1 MAEKQKIGQK
11 VMEIEKLARQGVK
24 KTFLRLPY
32 ILLMLVTFLVTGF
45 AEFITQEFDWRIF
58 ISPSYWFNVVLV
70 AVGGFCMAFASTLF
84 FSQNIKERDEDKK
97 FHEANSALAKITPN
111 IQDTDLDLFLEEI
124 NVKRKSEAYNL
135 QVNKQIEKIDKK
147 MKTED
152 ILQYAKIVKTQKNFT
167 TKQVIKY
174 EVIGVNEEGQEIK
187 KETITEVPTDY
198 EEFSISTL
206 ELLKEDWITSD
217 LAKQKAE
224 LLLKINPQFVE
235 ENIRFY
241 NVKYKKITHKLISV
255 GYQGKGDDDMPNS
268 SMVVLTNA
276 LLPRSLF
283 SIAVTTIL
291 LSFAFDIAQLSWLA
305 ILPVFVKI
313 GGLISHLIYG
323 RNFADT
329 YVEQVDLYNILVK
342 IRWLTRYDEW
352 KKKKNKKVEQNETLT
367 QKVML

>member
-1 MAEKQKIGQK
+1 MAENQNFGQK
-11 VMEIEKLARQGVK
+11 VMEVERVARQGMK

-84 FSQNIKERDEDKK
+84 FAQNIKERDENKK
-97 FHEANSALAKITPN
+97 FKEANSALAKITPN
-111 IQDTDLDLFLEEI
+111 IQDTDLDLFLEEANI
-124 NVKRKSEAYNL
+124 KRKIEAYNL
-135 QVNKQIEKIDKK
+135 QINKKIEKLDKK
-147 MKTED
+147 MKTND
-152 ILQYAKIVKTQKNFT
+152 ILQYAKIVKEQKKF
-167 TKQVIKY
+167 IK
-174 EVIGVNEEGQEIK
+174 EQSFLNEENNQI
-187 KETITEVPTDY
+187 EVDY
-198 EEFSISTL
+198 EQYSIFTL
-206 ELLKEDWITSD
+206 ELLNENWVTSN
-217 LAKQKAE
+217 LVKKKAE
-224 LLLKINPQFVE
+224 LLLRIQPQFIE

-305 ILPVFVKI
+305 ILPVLVKI

-329 YVEQVDLYNILVK
+329 YVEQVDLYNLLVK
-342 IRWLTRYDEW
+342 IRWLTRYSEW
-352 KKKKNKKVEQNETLT
+352 KEKRTKK
-367 QKVML
+367 